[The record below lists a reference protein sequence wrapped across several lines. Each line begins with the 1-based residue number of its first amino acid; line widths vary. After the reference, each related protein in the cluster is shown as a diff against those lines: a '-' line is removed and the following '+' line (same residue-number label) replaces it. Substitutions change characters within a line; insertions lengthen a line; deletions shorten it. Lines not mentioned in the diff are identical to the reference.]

1 MIDRSSTAGLER
13 LQDPRFEEMKQAQ
26 EVNESRMQQYI
37 AIYPNSIIAEQYR
50 KMLEHSETQD

>member
-1 MIDRSSTAGLER
+1 MR
-13 LQDPRFEEMKQAQ
+13 
-26 EVNESRMQQYI
+26 QYI